1 MSTWREALKEGE
13 ERLLRA
19 GIPEGKYDA
28 WALME
33 FAFAME
39 KSYYFLHEDDR
50 IEEEQLEAY
59 RKLIAKREKRI
70 PLQQILG
77 SAWFM
82 GYEFYV
88 NDQVLI
94 PRFDTEI
101 LVEEA
106 GKLLK
111 PEMKILDLCTGSGC
125 ILLSLLAEHRELKIK
140 GTGVDISP
148 PALAVAKENRKRLQ
162 VEAEF
167 VESDLFSQVRGSYH
181 MITSNPPYIATRE
194 IADLMPEVRDYEP
207 HLALDGKEDGLY
219 FYRKIVE
226 QAPSYLEPDG
236 WLCLEIGYDQAEAL
250 RTMMEQNGYKKIKVI
265 KDLAGLDRVVIG
277 CYGSYGTLLW
287 TE

>member
-13 ERLLRA
+13 ERLIGA
-19 GIPEGKYDA
+19 GISEGKYDA

-33 FAFAME
+33 FAFDME

-50 IEEEQLEAY
+50 IEEEQSEKY
-59 RKLIAKREKRI
+59 RKLIAEREKRI

-106 GKLLK
+106 GKHLK
-111 PEMKILDLCTGSGC
+111 PGMQILDLCTGSGC
-125 ILLSLLAEHRELKIK
+125 ILLSLLAEHKNLQIN
-140 GTGVDISP
+140 GTGADISSR
-148 PALAVAKENRKRLQ
+148 ALAVAKENRKRLNVQ
-162 VEAEF
+162 ADF
-167 VESDLFSQVRGSYH
+167 VESDLFSEIRGSYH
-181 MITSNPPYIATRE
+181 MITSNPPYIVTGE
-194 IADLMPEVRDYEP
+194 IEKLMPEVRDHEP

-236 WLCLEIGYDQAEAL
+236 WLCLEIGYDQGEAL
-250 RTMMEQNGYKKIKVI
+250 KRMMEQSGYENIQIV
-265 KDLAGLDRVVIG
+265 KDLAGLDRVVTG
-277 CYGSYGTLLW
+277 QKTAG
-287 TE
+287 

>member
-13 ERLLRA
+13 ERLIGA
-19 GIPEGKYDA
+19 GISEGKYDA

-33 FAFAME
+33 FAFDME

-50 IEEEQLEAY
+50 IEEEQSEKY
-59 RKLIAKREKRI
+59 RKLIAEREKRM

-106 GKLLK
+106 GKRLK
-111 PEMKILDLCTGSGC
+111 PGMQILDLCTGSGC
-125 ILLSLLAEHRELKIK
+125 ILLSLLAEHKNLQIN
-140 GTGVDISP
+140 GTGADISSR
-148 PALAVAKENRKRLQ
+148 ALAVAKENRKRLNVQ
-162 VEAEF
+162 ADF
-167 VESDLFSQVRGSYH
+167 VESDLFSEIRGSYH
-181 MITSNPPYIATRE
+181 MITSNPPYIVTGE
-194 IADLMPEVRDYEP
+194 IEKLMPEVRDHEP

-236 WLCLEIGYDQAEAL
+236 WLCLEIGYDQGEAL
-250 RTMMEQNGYKKIKVI
+250 KRMMEQSGYENIQIV
-265 KDLAGLDRVVIG
+265 KDLAGLDRVVTG
-277 CYGSYGTLLW
+277 QKTAG
-287 TE
+287 

>member
-1 MSTWREALKEGE
+1 MSTLREALKEGE
-13 ERLLRA
+13 ERLIGA
-19 GIPEGKYDA
+19 GISEGKYDA

-33 FAFAME
+33 FAFDME

-50 IEEEQLEAY
+50 IEEEQSEKY
-59 RKLIAKREKRI
+59 RKLIAEREKRI

-82 GYEFYV
+82 GYEFHV

-106 GKLLK
+106 GKRLK
-111 PEMKILDLCTGSGC
+111 PGMQILDLCTGSGC
-125 ILLSLLAEHRELKIK
+125 ILLSLLAEHKNLQIK
-140 GTGVDISP
+140 GTGADISSR
-148 PALAVAKENRKRLQ
+148 ALAVAKENRKRLNVQ
-162 VEAEF
+162 ADF
-167 VESDLFSQVRGSYH
+167 VESDLFSEIRGSYH
-181 MITSNPPYIATRE
+181 MITSNPPYIATGE
-194 IADLMPEVRDYEP
+194 IEKLMPEVRDHEP

-236 WLCLEIGYDQAEAL
+236 WLCLEIGYDQGEAL
-250 RTMMEQNGYKKIKVI
+250 KRMMEQSGYENIQIV
-265 KDLAGLDRVVIG
+265 KDLAGLDRVVTG
-277 CYGSYGTLLW
+277 QKTAG
-287 TE
+287 

>member
-13 ERLLRA
+13 ERLIGA
-19 GIPEGKYDA
+19 GISEGKYDA

-33 FAFAME
+33 FAFDME

-50 IEEEQLEAY
+50 IEEEQSEKY
-59 RKLIAKREKRI
+59 RKLIAEREKRI

-106 GKLLK
+106 GKRLK
-111 PEMKILDLCTGSGC
+111 PGMQILDLCTGSGC
-125 ILLSLLAEHRELKIK
+125 ILLSLLAEHKNLQIK
-140 GTGVDISP
+140 GTGADISSRT
-148 PALAVAKENRKRLQ
+148 LAVAKENRKRLNVQ
-162 VEAEF
+162 ADF
-167 VESDLFSQVRGSYH
+167 VESDLFSEIRGSYH
-181 MITSNPPYIATRE
+181 MITSNPPYIATGE
-194 IADLMPEVRDYEP
+194 IEKLMPEVRDHEP

-236 WLCLEIGYDQAEAL
+236 WLCLEIGYDQGEAL
-250 RTMMEQNGYKKIKVI
+250 KRMMEQSGYENIQIV
-265 KDLAGLDRVVIG
+265 KDLAGLDRVVTG
-277 CYGSYGTLLW
+277 QKTAG
-287 TE
+287 

>member
-1 MSTWREALKEGE
+1 MSTLREALKEGE
-13 ERLLRA
+13 ERLIGA
-19 GIPEGKYDA
+19 GILEGKYDA

-33 FAFAME
+33 FAFDME

-50 IEEEQLEAY
+50 IEEEQSEKY
-59 RKLIAKREKRI
+59 RKLIAEREKRI

-82 GYEFYV
+82 GYEFHV

-106 GKLLK
+106 GKRLK
-111 PEMKILDLCTGSGC
+111 PGMQILDLCTGSGC
-125 ILLSLLAEHRELKIK
+125 ILLSLLAEHKNLQIK
-140 GTGVDISP
+140 GTGADISSR
-148 PALAVAKENRKRLQ
+148 ALAVAKENRKRLNVQ
-162 VEAEF
+162 ADF
-167 VESDLFSQVRGSYH
+167 VESDLFSEIRGSYH
-181 MITSNPPYIATRE
+181 MITSNPPYIATGE
-194 IADLMPEVRDYEP
+194 IEKLMPEVRDHEP

-236 WLCLEIGYDQAEAL
+236 WLCLEIGYDQGEAL
-250 RTMMEQNGYKKIKVI
+250 KRMMEQSGYENIQIV
-265 KDLAGLDRVVIG
+265 KDLAGLDRVVTG
-277 CYGSYGTLLW
+277 QKTAG
-287 TE
+287 